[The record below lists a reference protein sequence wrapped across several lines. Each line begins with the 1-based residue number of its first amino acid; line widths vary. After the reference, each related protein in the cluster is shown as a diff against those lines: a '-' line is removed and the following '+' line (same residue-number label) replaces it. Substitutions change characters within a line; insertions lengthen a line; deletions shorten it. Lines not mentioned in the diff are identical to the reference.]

1 MRFTEIVAPCGLL
14 NDIHFE
20 IVNTVEALAF
30 LVFAQ
35 VQRYFIDKRLGEN
48 NNEFAFFNNMTRAA
62 MLVDKTIIFFA
73 EFKSSFINKRRSTT
87 PRSG

>member
-35 VQRYFIDKRLGEN
+35 MQKYFIDKRLGEN
-48 NNEFAFFNNMTRAA
+48 NNEFAFLNNMTRAA
-62 MLVDKTIIFFA
+62 MLVDKTIIFLA
-73 EFKSSFINKRRSTT
+73 EFTSSLNKRRSTT

>member
-1 MRFTEIVAPCGLL
+1 MKFTEIVAPGGLL
-14 NDIHFE
+14 YDIHFD

-35 VQRYFIDKRLGEN
+35 MQRYFIDKRLGEN
-48 NNEFAFFNNMTRAA
+48 NNKFAFFN
-62 MLVDKTIIFFA
+62 
-73 EFKSSFINKRRSTT
+73 ERRSTI

>member
-1 MRFTEIVAPCGLL
+1 MRFTEIVASCGLL

-35 VQRYFIDKRLGEN
+35 VQKYFIDKRLGEN
-48 NNEFAFFNNMTRAA
+48 NNEFAFLNNMTRAA
-62 MLVDKTIIFFA
+62 MLVDKTIIFLA
-73 EFKSSFINKRRSTT
+73 EFTSSLNERRSTT

>member
-1 MRFTEIVAPCGLL
+1 MRFTEIVASCGLL

-35 VQRYFIDKRLGEN
+35 MQKYFIDKRLGEN
-48 NNEFAFFNNMTRAA
+48 NNEFAFLNNMTRAA
-62 MLVDKTIIFFA
+62 MLVDKTIIFLA
-73 EFKSSFINKRRSTT
+73 EFTSSLNKRRSTT
-87 PRSG
+87 SRSG

>member
-35 VQRYFIDKRLGEN
+35 MQRYFIDKRLGEN
-48 NNEFAFFNNMTRAA
+48 NNEFAFVNNMTRAA

-73 EFKSSFINKRRSTT
+73 EFTSSLNERRSTT

>member
-14 NDIHFE
+14 DDIHFE

-35 VQRYFIDKRLGEN
+35 MQKYFIDKRLGEN
-48 NNEFAFFNNMTRAA
+48 NNEFAFLNNMTRAA
-62 MLVDKTIIFFA
+62 MLVDKTIIFLA
-73 EFKSSFINKRRSTT
+73 EFTSSLNKRRSTT
-87 PRSG
+87 RRSG

>member
-35 VQRYFIDKRLGEN
+35 MQRYFIDKRLGEN
-48 NNEFAFFNNMTRAA
+48 NNEFAFFNNMTRSA
-62 MLVDKTIIFFA
+62 MLVDKTVIFFA
-73 EFKSSFINKRRSTT
+73 EFRSSLNERRSTT
-87 PRSG
+87 PRTG

>member
-35 VQRYFIDKRLGEN
+35 MQRYF
-48 NNEFAFFNNMTRAA
+48 M
-62 MLVDKTIIFFA
+62 
-73 EFKSSFINKRRSTT
+73 IN
-87 PRSG
+87 

>member
-1 MRFTEIVAPCGLL
+1 MGFTEIVAPFVLL

-35 VQRYFIDKRLGEN
+35 MQRYFIEKRLGEN
-48 NNEFAFFNNMTRAA
+48 NNEFAFLLACHQYKHW
-62 MLVDKTIIFFA
+62 LC
-73 EFKSSFINKRRSTT
+73 FISRTA
-87 PRSG
+87 

>member
-35 VQRYFIDKRLGEN
+35 MQRYFMINRQ
-48 NNEFAFFNNMTRAA
+48 
-62 MLVDKTIIFFA
+62 KTGR
-73 EFKSSFINKRRSTT
+73 KQQ
-87 PRSG
+87 

>member
-1 MRFTEIVAPCGLL
+1 MRFTEIVAPSGLL

-35 VQRYFIDKRLGEN
+35 MQRYFIDKRLGEN
-48 NNEFAFFNNMTRAA
+48 NNEFAFFNNMTRSA
-62 MLVDKTIIFFA
+62 MLVDKTVIFFA
-73 EFKSSFINKRRSTT
+73 EFRSSLNERRSTT
-87 PRSG
+87 PRTG

>member
-1 MRFTEIVAPCGLL
+1 MRFTEIVGPRGLL

-35 VQRYFIDKRLGEN
+35 MQKYFIDKRLGEN

-62 MLVDKTIIFFA
+62 MLVDKTIIFLA
-73 EFKSSFINKRRSTT
+73 EFTSSFINKRRSTT

>member
-35 VQRYFIDKRLGEN
+35 MQKYFIDKRLGEN
-48 NNEFAFFNNMTRAA
+48 NNEFAFLNNMTRAA
-62 MLVDKTIIFFA
+62 MLVDKTIIFLA
-73 EFKSSFINKRRSTT
+73 EFTSSFNKRRSTT

>member
-20 IVNTVEALAF
+20 IVITVEALAF

-35 VQRYFIDKRLGEN
+35 MQKYFIDKTLGEN

-62 MLVDKTIIFFA
+62 MLVDKTIIFLA
-73 EFKSSFINKRRSTT
+73 EFTSSLNKRRSTT

>member
-14 NDIHFE
+14 YDIHFE

-35 VQRYFIDKRLGEN
+35 MQRCISLTKDLE
-48 NNEFAFFNNMTRAA
+48 
-62 MLVDKTIIFFA
+62 KTTVNLLFSITLQGQLCWWT
-73 EFKSSFINKRRSTT
+73 N
-87 PRSG
+87 

>member
-1 MRFTEIVAPCGLL
+1 ML

-30 LVFAQ
+30 LVFAE

-73 EFKSSFINKRRSTT
+73 
-87 PRSG
+87 

>member
-35 VQRYFIDKRLGEN
+35 MQRYFIDKRLGEN
-48 NNEFAFFNNMTRAA
+48 NNEFAFFNNMTRSA
-62 MLVDKTIIFFA
+62 MLVDKTVIFFA
-73 EFKSSFINKRRSTT
+73 EFRSSLNERRSTT

>member
-35 VQRYFIDKRLGEN
+35 MQRYFIDKDLE
-48 NNEFAFFNNMTRAA
+48 
-62 MLVDKTIIFFA
+62 KTTMNLLFSI
-73 EFKSSFINKRRSTT
+73 T
-87 PRSG
+87 